1 MDPKILYIIIGV
13 VITAI
18 FGGLVKLIPV
28 IAKAVRT
35 NNPGSGT
42 KFDTVRSLECK
53 PGKADICIKRG
64 TMLTQ
69 HTETLKYLVKETEES
84 KEDRKEI
91 KSDVKKILLKVG
103 G

>member
-1 MDPKILYIIIGV
+1 MDPKLVGIIIGIV
-13 VITAI
+13 VTTI
-18 FGGLVKLIPV
+18 FAGLVKLIPV

-42 KFDTVRSLECK
+42 KLNTVRSLECK

-64 TMLTQ
+64 EKLVK
-69 HTETLKYLVKETEES
+69 HDGILEYLVKETEES
-84 KEDRKEI
+84 KKDRHEI
-91 KSDVKKILLKVG
+91 KSDVKKILFKVG